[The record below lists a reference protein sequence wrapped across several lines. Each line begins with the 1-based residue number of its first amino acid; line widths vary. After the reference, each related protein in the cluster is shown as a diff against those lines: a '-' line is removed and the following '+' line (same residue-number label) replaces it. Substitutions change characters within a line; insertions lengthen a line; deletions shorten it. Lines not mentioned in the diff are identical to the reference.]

1 MRKLTILFFHF
12 ALLNAA
18 MKELGLAL
26 CFTIVL
32 SIAREKAFVTGGNF
46 DTERKEEKRF
56 AFFRNV
62 NKGRWH
68 ILVL

>member
-1 MRKLTILFFHF
+1 
-12 ALLNAA
+12 

-46 DTERKEEKRF
+46 PIERKEEKKF

-62 NKGRWH
+62 NKGRWNKF
-68 ILVL
+68 VL